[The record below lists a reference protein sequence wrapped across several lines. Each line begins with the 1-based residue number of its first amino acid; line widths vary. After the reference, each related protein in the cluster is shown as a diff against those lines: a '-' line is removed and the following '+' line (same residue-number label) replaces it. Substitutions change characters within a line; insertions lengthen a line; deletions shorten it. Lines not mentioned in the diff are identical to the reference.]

1 MHRSDDGFVS
11 FVIHLAVGPSLRDSV
26 TMASSFASA
35 PCRRPLRQP
44 LSPRRHVPKLAS
56 VASSYPPAHRASWP
70 PRRRRRWLPSRCV
83 SHEPPSCVPATLLVG
98 LHAKQGVD
106 VCGRPPWLRAKVL
119 SHHGARPACC
129 QRRRE
134 EAQWELLVY
143 DQKVIANID
152 DRALAHLQVVVIDK
166 LRRQE
171 SFSIS
176 LQERQDHQRVGVA
189 AFRVGLRL
197 CRQPPADTE
206 PPMDRGLG
214 GDRQLC
220 RWPVH
225 DP

>member
-1 MHRSDDGFVS
+1 MLPTETGRG
-11 FVIHLAVGPSLRDSV
+11 AVG
-26 TMASSFASA
+26 T
-35 PCRRPLRQP
+35 
-44 LSPRRHVPKLAS
+44 
-56 VASSYPPAHRASWP
+56 
-70 PRRRRRWLPSRCV
+70 
-83 SHEPPSCVPATLLVG
+83 
-98 LHAKQGVD
+98 
-106 VCGRPPWLRAKVL
+106 
-119 SHHGARPACC
+119 
-129 QRRRE
+129 
-134 EAQWELLVY
+134 LVY

-152 DRALAHLQVVVIDK
+152 DRALAHLQVVVINK

-176 LQERQDHQRVGVA
+176 LQDHQRVGVA